1 MKKTIRTAKALTDPN
16 RLRALAA
23 LRQGELCV
31 CQLIELLGL
40 VPSTVSKHMSILR
53 NAELVE
59 GEKRGKWMYYS
70 LPPKKSNPA
79 VSAILKWVIDQIEN
93 DSVVMRDGLLSFVGG
108 KMIFESFKASEEKI
122 PIPKSAEAIRPFHP
136 LPYEPRHSME

>member
-1 MKKTIRTAKALTDPN
+1 MKKTIRIAKALTDPN

-53 NAELVE
+53 DAELVE

-93 DSVVMRDGLLSFVGG
+93 DSVVMRDGC
-108 KMIFESFKASEEKI
+108 
-122 PIPKSAEAIRPFHP
+122 AIRLRSHRMRQRKRN
-136 LPYEPRHSME
+136 LPCFSGQSEPDTQELR